1 MQKKYDLDELALI
14 RNTWVDVPE
23 EAIPAE
29 YRELFRKR
37 KAAVNLYIDGAT
49 IKEIEKITGI
59 PSQNMS
65 RMIERCCV
73 LDKNNQYLGYQSL
86 VPHKRISFSDPENN
100 NAMGVFLKLLNIHP
114 ELKEYIEGL
123 YFGNKKYTL
132 ERNMN
137 AKTIHKSFL
146 DKCIQI
152 GIPDYEYPFNTQT
165 KGYITLCK
173 YLNSLSSEKVRESSH
188 RLTKDEE
195 QKLNSTGIG
204 NRYTYPSIA
213 PYSMVQVDGHKIDIE
228 YYVEV
233 EEIDGS
239 ITKVVAMR
247 PWLFA
252 VIDVSTRCILGYSV
266 SQRENY
272 DQYDVVDA
280 IQNALL
286 PHKKITFFRI
296 KATNY
301 PDNGGF
307 PSAAYPQLGY
317 ALIDNIMLDNA
328 KCHLAANT
336 VNRLT
341 ERLGITMNFGSV
353 ATPETRG
360 IIERFFGTLE
370 TRGFH
375 RLPMTTG
382 SSPRDPK
389 RRNAEE
395 KCLRYDMTYEDICEL
410 IELLIAEYN
419 NMPHTS
425 LNNLTPLECLRRRIF
440 DNGIVPVLAEGR
452 MRTAIDK
459 LNYITDTR
467 IVCGG
472 KSGKRPYIQYKG
484 AIYRNDLLS
493 ATNNYLGQKIHLE
506 INPRDISTIDAYASD
521 GTYLGELQAVG
532 EFGTKRHSLKTRME
546 ALKVTRERGYENTIF
561 TSPISIYEQELSERA
576 SKGKS
581 RRAATKQDQVRRE
594 QGKPKPSEEPAK
606 PAEIVPITVDT
617 SKTLPTREEIDEL
630 MKLSPDER
638 VYALFPSLGGGGR
651 N

>member
-1 MQKKYDLDELALI
+1 MQKKFDLDELDLI
-14 RNTWVDVPE
+14 RNTWTEIPVEALPE
-23 EAIPAE
+23 E
-29 YRELFRKR
+29 YRETFGKR
-37 KAAVNLYIDGAT
+37 RFAVDSYIDGVRNS
-49 IKEIEKITGI
+49 EIEMRTGI
-59 PSQNMS
+59 KSQNIRNMVQ
-65 RMIERCCV
+65 RCCT
-73 LDKNNQYLGYQSL
+73 LDETNNYIGYQAL
-86 VPHKRISFSDPENN
+86 IPNRKLL
-100 NAMGVFLKLLNIHP
+100 NAGTEGAFLKLLNRYP
-114 ELKEYIEGL
+114 ELKEYLEGL
-123 YFGNKKYTL
+123 LFGDKRFTL

-137 AKTIHKSFL
+137 FTTIHKRFL
-146 DKCIQI
+146 QKLIDL
-152 GIPDYEYPFNTQT
+152 GVPDYEYPFNT
-165 KGYITLCK
+165 KYRGY
-173 YLNSLSSEKVRESSH
+173 NSLRNFLAKLSSEKLNKSAH
-188 RLTKDEE
+188 RLIKDEE
-195 QKLNSTGIG
+195 QKLTSTGIG
-204 NRYTYPSIA
+204 TRYTYPSIA

-233 EEIDGS
+233 EEVDGS

-252 VIDVSTRCILGYSV
+252 VIDVSTRCILGYSI

-286 PHKKITFFRI
+286 PHKKKTFFRI

-307 PSAAYPQLGY
+307 PSAAFPQLGY

-328 KCHLAANT
+328 KCHLAAHT
-336 VNRLT
+336 VKRLT
-341 ERLGITMNFGSV
+341 ERLGISLNFGSV

-419 NMPHTS
+419 STPHTS
-425 LNNLTPLECLRRRIF
+425 LNNLSPLECLRRRVF
-440 DNGIVPVLAEGR
+440 DNGITPVLAEGQLR
-452 MRTAIDK
+452 AAIDK

-467 IVCGG
+467 IVRGG
-472 KSGKRPYIQYKG
+472 KSGKRAYITYNG
-484 AIYRNDLLS
+484 AVYRNNLLS
-493 ATNNYLGQKIHLE
+493 ITNDYIGQKIHLE
-506 INPRDISTIDAYASD
+506 INPRDISCIDGYSSD
-521 GTYLGELQAVG
+521 GAYLGELMAVG
-532 EFGTKRHSLKTRME
+532 EFGTKSHSLKTRKE
-546 ALKVTRERGYENTIF
+546 ALKIARDRGYENNSLF
-561 TSPISIYEQELSERA
+561 SSPISVFEQELSERA